1 MEVNVM
7 TRNAKILL
15 TVTAAAALIGAGLA
29 PVSEGGRKFVK
40 SLTGQPEIDAGALAA
55 DMDGRGV
62 AHVTVNVGQ
71 NRVCWDLQ
79 NLANLDPLIASHIHN
94 APSTAAGPIKISFF
108 HFGEPIDLEGCTEG
122 TTAFP
127 IDRALLTDVV
137 AHPENYYVNVHTEA
151 FPPGAIRGQLSRGKQ
166 QED

>member
-1 MEVNVM
+1 MEVNAM

-15 TVTAAAALIGAGLA
+15 TVTAGAALIGAGLA

-40 SLTGQPEIDAGALAA
+40 SLSGQAEIDAGALSA

-79 NLANLDPLIASHIHN
+79 ELANLDPLIASHIHE
-94 APSTAAGPIKISFF
+94 APSTAAGPIRISFF

-122 TTAFP
+122 SDLFP
-127 IDRALLTDVV
+127 FDRARLSDVV
-137 AHPENYYVNVHTEA
+137 AHPENYYVNIHTSA

-166 QED
+166 ED

>member
-15 TVTAAAALIGAGLA
+15 TITGATALVGAGLA

-40 SLTGQPEIDAGALAA
+40 SLTGQAEIDAGALAA

-79 NLANLDPLIASHIHN
+79 ELANLDPLIAAHIHQ
-94 APSTAAGPIKISFF
+94 APRTAAGPIRIAFF
-108 HFGEPIDLEGCTEG
+108 HFGEPVDLEGCTAG
-122 TTAFP
+122 SQAFP
-127 IDRALLTDVV
+127 FDRARLRDVIQ
-137 AHPENYYVNVHTEA
+137 HPENYYVNIHSTV
-151 FPPGAIRGQLSRGKQ
+151 FPGGAIRGQLSART
-166 QED
+166 